1 MVWDWVVIVV
11 GYLFAAFALRLLGGF
26 GSAAEAITGWGR
38 RWSEKRIGRLRWLPE
53 SYRPQRPTSSS

>member
-11 GYLFAAFALRLLGGF
+11 CYLFAAFALRLLGGF
-26 GSAAEAITGWGR
+26 GAAGDAIAGWNR
-38 RWSEKRIGRLRWLPE
+38 RLSEKRIGRLRWLPD